1 MITKSHKW
9 KEKLLIYSIKYSAF
23 SHKLVESILNHP
35 ILMCLLILFSS
46 IIIVF
51 LQDTGLMMLF
61 EYNYPLLHK
70 VYYMISSILFYVTW
84 VWFILWWPVQLWLEH
99 NNVDIYN
106 YIKE

>member
-51 LQDTGLMMLF
+51 L
-61 EYNYPLLHK
+61 NK
-70 VYYMISSILFYVTW
+70 
-84 VWFILWWPVQLWLEH
+84 
-99 NNVDIYN
+99 
-106 YIKE
+106 